1 MMFASYGQTVENTV
15 IQTIYDG
22 VPFISWCMYCLTIK
36 EFVLIT
42 VGTGRLANSGRI
54 FLKLKLFDISH
65 LII

>member
-22 VPFISWCMYCLTIK
+22 VHFNSWCMYCLTIK

-42 VGTGRLANSGRI
+42 VETRRFANSGRI
-54 FLKLKLFDISH
+54 SLKLK
-65 LII
+65 